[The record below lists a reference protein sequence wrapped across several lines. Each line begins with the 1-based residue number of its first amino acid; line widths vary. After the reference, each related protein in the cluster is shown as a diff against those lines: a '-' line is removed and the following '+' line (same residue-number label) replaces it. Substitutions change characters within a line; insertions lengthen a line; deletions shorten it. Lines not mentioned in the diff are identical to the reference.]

1 MKAIAKT
8 NTGGGTAASEA
19 VKGPPKLRVGFV
31 LAQRVTLTAFA
42 GFVDA
47 LRLAADEGDRSWPL
61 ECYLAC
67 VSWFHRQDFETEF
80 SSLRLVSNRM
90 FVAQCG
96 RIEVPVSFS
105 CASTRDAT

>member
-47 LRLAADEGDRSWPL
+47 LRLAADEGDRSRPL

-67 VSWFHRQDFETEF
+67 VSWFHRRISRPSSRRFAWFRTAC
-80 SSLRLVSNRM
+80 SSLNAAGSKCR
-90 FVAQCG
+90 
-96 RIEVPVSFS
+96 
-105 CASTRDAT
+105 